1 MKPRFALFALLP
13 IALFF
18 LPAGVFW
25 VDRSIAEGEVPRNVS
40 IAGIDVSGL
49 SYDDAMLTIQAYER
63 QLQTTP
69 AVFTVNEHP
78 FRLDPSSVSVEAD
91 EVAAVEDAITQRTE
105 GGPIS
110 RFWSWLGGFSKPVDV
125 HLPITM
131 DREAIDDQLAIW
143 QDVAIP
149 NPAYEGSVAVVDSV
163 VVVEYPQAGEQLE
176 MSTSAEIVVET
187 LSVLPGREARLPVVD
202 HQPKVTNSDVDSAA
216 VQVRRMI
223 NSDVILTNSDIDY
236 SQTFTADEV
245 ARAVYTEISTDP
257 VEVSILLDE
266 AVVRDLLEPHRSEF
280 ELPPVSAQ
288 FKAKISNSEV
298 YYIPGRNG
306 TTMNAP
312 AVTEELLKAAQG
324 SKTGPFPVSQG
335 DEPRLTNEEAEA
347 YGPMGLVSKFTTNTP
362 GRNRVHN
369 IHLMA
374 DTIDEHVVFPGQTF
388 SINEVVGP
396 RTEAKGYLED
406 CAIIN
411 GAVVCEG
418 HPANIGGGVSQFST
432 TFYNAVFYGCYED
445 VEHKPHSLYFPK
457 YPEVIEAT
465 MGYPSPDVK
474 FRNNSDA
481 PVIIRAAYTDST
493 VTVLFYG
500 NNGGKTC
507 TADWGERTNP
517 EEWETVYVSAQD
529 EELDLRPGQEKQ
541 VQSGINGFTQTV
553 TRIIKQPDGTKERE
567 RTWTWRYVTQDKKIA
582 VHACMVTGEPV
593 NCPVPLPSVV
603 GMEYVAAQDKLGA
616 NGYGVNTVWE
626 TTETE
631 SKHGVVLS
639 MDPSSGTYLRPG
651 ATVTISVGV
660 YEAPPTT
667 TTPPDTTTTTAPTAE
682 EPPPPAE
689 EPPPPPPDGDG

>member
-1 MKPRFALFALLP
+1 VKPRFALFALLP
-13 IALFF
+13 IALFL

-49 SYDDAMLTIQAYER
+49 SYDDALLTIRAYEQ

-78 FRLDPSSVSVEAD
+78 FRLNPSSVSVEAD
-91 EVAAVEDAITQRTE
+91 EVTAVQEAITQRTE
-105 GGPIS
+105 GGAIS
-110 RFWSWLGGFSKPVDV
+110 RFWSWLGGFSEPVDV

-143 QDVAIP
+143 QEAAIP
-149 NPAYEGSVAVVDSV
+149 NPAYEGSVVVVDAE

-176 MSTSAEIVVET
+176 RVTSTEIVVET
-187 LSVLPGREARLPVVD
+187 LSVLPGREARLPVVE
-202 HQPKVTNSDVDSAA
+202 HRPEVTNSDVDAAA

-223 NSDVILTNSDIDY
+223 NSDVILTSSDIDY
-236 SQTFTADEV
+236 SQTFMAEEI
-245 ARAVYTEISTDP
+245 ARAVYTEISTNP

-280 ELPPVSAQ
+280 ELAPVSAE
-288 FKAKISNSEV
+288 FKATVSDGEV
-298 YYIPGRNG
+298 YFIPGRYG
-306 TTMNAP
+306 TRMNAP
-312 AVTEELLKAAQG
+312 AVTEELMKAATG
-324 SKTGPFPVSQG
+324 SKTGPFPLSQG

-347 YGPMGLVSKFTTNTP
+347 YGPMGLVSKFTTTTP
-362 GRNRVHN
+362 GTNRVHN

-374 DTIDEHVVFPGQTF
+374 DTVDEYVVFPGQTF
-388 SINEVVGP
+388 SINEVVGQ
-396 RTEAKGYLED
+396 RTLEKGYLED

-411 GAVVCEG
+411 GEVVCEG
-418 HPANIGGGVSQFST
+418 HPANVGGGVSQFST

-445 VEHKPHSLYFPK
+445 VEHKPHSLYFKK

-481 PVIIRAAYTDST
+481 PVIIRTAYTNST

-500 NNGGKTC
+500 NNGGRTC

-517 EEWETVYVSAQD
+517 EEHETVYVSAED
-529 EELDLRPGQEKQ
+529 ASTEDVELDLDPGQEKQ

-553 TRIIKQPDGTKERE
+553 TRIIKHPDDTVERE
-567 RTWTWRYVTQDKKIA
+567 KTWTWRYLTQDKKIA
-582 VHACMVTGEPV
+582 VHACMVTEEPV
-593 NCPVPLPSVV
+593 NCPVKLPSMV
-603 GMEYVAAQDKLGA
+603 GSTWDSAYESLLAD
-616 NGYGVNTVWE
+616 GYTVIRVDE
-626 TTETE
+626 VTETE
-631 SKHGVVLS
+631 SQNGVVLS
-639 MDPSSGTYLRPG
+639 MDPPGGTFVRPG
-651 ATVTISVGV
+651 VSITLTVGV
-660 YEAPPTT
+660 YTAPPTT
-667 TTPPDTTTTTAPTAE
+667 TTTAPPAETTTTTTTAAP
-682 EPPPPAE
+682 
-689 EPPPPPPDGDG
+689 